1 MNPLKKRLAGLISR
15 QIKGFDSSLLE
26 TPPDPNMGDFA
37 LPCFFLAKA
46 RKKPPHEISKE
57 LASKFSKGTFLQEV
71 RSNGPYLNFFISKA
85 YAAKTILSDISKS
98 HGKVGHS
105 PAFVGKRIMVE
116 YSSPNTNKPLH
127 LGHVR
132 NNVLGKIVSLL
143 LASQGA
149 KVIQSSLVND
159 RGIHICK
166 SMLAYQKWGN
176 GRTPKT
182 EKKKG
187 DHFVGDFY
195 VMYSKKAKNDPKIE
209 EKAKEMLRAWESG
222 DPKTRKLWKLMN
234 TWTLQGFSETY
245 QRMGIRFQKLYFE
258 SELYKHG
265 KDIIKKAHEK
275 GIVEQDDSGALYM
288 DLSKEGL
295 DKKVLLR
302 SDGTSVYITQ
312 DIYLA
317 KKKFDDFRLDESI
330 YVVASEQNYHFR
342 VLFLILENLGFGWAG
357 SLRHL
362 SYGMVY
368 LPEGKMKSREGTVVD
383 ADDILDE
390 LVRLAQ
396 KEVRARYLDLSEKD
410 IKKRSEK
417 IAIAALYF
425 YMARTDLVK
434 DMTYDPKGSISFQGE
449 TGPYIQYTYARIKSI
464 LRKARKKPDKIPF
477 ANITSIE
484 NNLISMLG
492 NFQETV
498 SSAAIQLRPSIL
510 CRYLLNLCQA
520 FNEYYHNTPILKA
533 QKDEKAFRLF
543 LILQISNVLKS
554 GLGLLG
560 IDTLE
565 QM

>member
-15 QIKGFDSSLLE
+15 KIKDFDSSLLE
-26 TPPDPNMGDFA
+26 VPPDPNMGDFA
-37 LPCFFLAKA
+37 LPCFFLAK
-46 RKKPPHEISKE
+46 RMKRSPQDISGE
-57 LASKFSKGTFLQEV
+57 LASGFKKGAFLQDV
-71 RSNGPYLNFFISKA
+71 RSNGPYLNFFISKS
-85 YAAKTILSDISKS
+85 YAAKTILSDINNSQ
-98 HGKVGHS
+98 GKVSHDSG
-105 PAFVGKRIMVE
+105 FEKKRIMVE

-132 NNVLGKIVSLL
+132 NNVLGKVVSLL

-166 SMLAYQKWGN
+166 SMLAYLRWGR
-176 GRTPKT
+176 GRTPKSQS
-182 EKKKG
+182 KKG

-195 VMYSKKAKNDPKIE
+195 VMYSKQEKKDPKIE
-209 EKAKEMLRAWESG
+209 EEAKRMLLAWESG

-234 TWTLQGFSETY
+234 AWTLQGFKETY
-245 QRMGIRFQKLYFE
+245 ERMGIRFQKLYFE
-258 SELYKHG
+258 SELYTHG
-265 KDIIKKAHEK
+265 KEIIKNAYQKR
-275 GIVEQDDSGALYM
+275 IVQKDDSGALYM
-288 DLSKEGL
+288 DLSKDGL
-295 DKKVLLR
+295 DKKILLR

-342 VLFLILENLGFGWAG
+342 VLFKILERLGFGWAG
-357 SLRHL
+357 NLKHL

-390 LVRLAQ
+390 LVALAQ
-396 KEVRARYLDLSEKD
+396 KEVRARYKDLSQKE
-410 IKKRSEK
+410 IQKRSQK

-449 TGPYIQYTYARIKSI
+449 TGPYIQYTCTEERGEAVSLQKRLCPGSFQASI
-464 LRKARKKPDKIPF
+464 
-477 ANITSIE
+477 
-484 NNLISMLG
+484 
-492 NFQETV
+492 
-498 SSAAIQLRPSIL
+498 
-510 CRYLLNLCQA
+510 
-520 FNEYYHNTPILKA
+520 
-533 QKDEKAFRLF
+533 
-543 LILQISNVLKS
+543 
-554 GLGLLG
+554 
-560 IDTLE
+560 
-565 QM
+565 